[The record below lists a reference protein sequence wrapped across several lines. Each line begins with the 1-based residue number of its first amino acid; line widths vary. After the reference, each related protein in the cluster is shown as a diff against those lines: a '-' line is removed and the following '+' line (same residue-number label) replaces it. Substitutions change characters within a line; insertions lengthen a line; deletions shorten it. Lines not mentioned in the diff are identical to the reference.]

1 MEAGQPSGTALS
13 AALLRAVHLVCDG
26 EPPILRD
33 ELASGLCGVQ
43 DPDKLQTFLA
53 RMRTEATNVVG
64 AAQAE
69 TVLRAVRAAVLTRT
83 RYTEEAVRAALPRG
97 LTQYVI
103 LGAGLDTFAYRHPDL
118 AATLRVF
125 EVDHPTTQ
133 AWKRARLQAMKI
145 PLPAHLTF
153 IPVDFE
159 RQSLGEVLLLG
170 GYHPEVPALFSLLGV
185 TQYLT
190 AEAVWATLR
199 HVATAATGSEVV
211 CGYLVPPSSLDTNNQ
226 RVLTFLQAVTAT
238 RGEPIRTFF
247 TPDALAKGLHTLGF
261 NEIRDVGG
269 DGALAQ
275 YTHGRTDG
283 VQTPQ
288 THRLVHARV
297 GTARAPSHA
306 N

>member
-1 MEAGQPSGTALS
+1 MEVGQPSGTALS

-33 ELASGLCGVQ
+33 DLAAGLCGVQ
-43 DPDKLQTFLA
+43 DPARLQALLA
-53 RMRTEATNVVG
+53 RMRTEATTVVG
-64 AAQAE
+64 AAQAD

-103 LGAGLDTFAYRHPDL
+103 LGAGLDTFAYRHRDL
-118 AATLRVF
+118 AATLHVF

-133 AWKRARLQAMKI
+133 AWKRARLQALQI

-159 RQSLGEVLLLG
+159 RQSLMEALIIG
-170 GYHPEVPALFSLLGV
+170 GYRPEVPALFSLLGV

-190 AEAVWATLR
+190 ADAVWATLR
-199 HVATAATGSEVV
+199 HVATASTGSEVV
-211 CGYLVPPSSLDTNNQ
+211 CGYLVPPSSLDTDNQ
-226 RVLTFLQAVTAT
+226 RVLTFLQAITAT

-247 TPDALAKGLHTLGF
+247 TPDAVASGLSALGF
-261 NEIRDVGG
+261 SEIRDIGS
-269 DGALAQ
+269 DGVLAQ

-283 VQTPQ
+283 LQTPQ
-288 THRLVHARV
+288 THRLVHARA
-297 GTARAPSHA
+297 GTARA
-306 N
+306 

>member
-1 MEAGQPSGTALS
+1 M
-13 AALLRAVHLVCDG
+13 
-26 EPPILRD
+26 RD

-43 DPDKLQTFLA
+43 DPAKLQALLA
-53 RMRTEATNVVG
+53 RRYVEAEKVVG
-64 AAQAE
+64 SAQAA
-69 TVLRAVRAAVLTRT
+69 TVICAVRAAVLTRT
-83 RYTEEAVRAALPRG
+83 RYTEEAVRTALPRG

-103 LGAGLDTFAYRHPDL
+103 LGAGLDTFAYRHRDL

-133 AWKRARLQAMKI
+133 EWKRRRLQAMAI

-159 RQSLGEVLLLG
+159 QESLMEALIMG
-170 GYHPEVPALFSLLGV
+170 GYRPEVPALFSLLGV

-190 AEAVWATLR
+190 AEAVWTTLR
-199 HVATAATGSEVV
+199 HVATAAAGSELL
-211 CGYLVPPSSLDTNNQ
+211 CGYLVPPSHLDTDNQ
-226 RVLTFLQAVTAT
+226 RVLTFLHAVTAT

-247 TPDALAKGLHTLGF
+247 TPDELASGLHTLGF
-261 NEIRDVGG
+261 SQIRDVGS
-269 DGALAQ
+269 DGVLAQ

-283 VQTPQ
+283 LETPQ

-297 GTARAPSHA
+297 GTSH
-306 N
+306 